1 MRKLRAWYYLKNNK
15 KRGAILSISFG
26 LYIALLYGVRFFINP
41 MFYTDEA
48 VYLANAERMQSVYVN
63 DLSKLSIDLSLWED
77 ESDATQEEMILEI
90 NRGMQKFAS
99 ELEKDQRI
107 DYVFA
112 CSTYGINIHTL
123 TSSSYYRAPMVTKEQ
138 AKILCDYNKV
148 ELLEGTYP
156 QQPGDIILDKNMAK
170 NLKVTIGDTIFD
182 KSTKVCGIVASKGY
196 FAVGIEYDDLIVKRN
211 LFFLNQGRLTDLN
224 QYFKEI
230 GWEATEKDSSEL
242 QIVSDVIT
250 SKKLVQNFKE
260 ELQQPLNVMVFVI
273 TLVMGITLYLVYQL
287 HVKDRYEEWCLYR
300 SFGYSKREVFQLAFR
315 EYGICLLGGLG
326 FALFSLLIIF
336 ISGSNMMKEQGIVYR
351 YFMPETFWEIVAVM
365 IFMTGVLQIPVL
377 KAMNRITTIDA
388 IEDDI

>member
-48 VYLANAERMQSVYVN
+48 VYLANAERMQSVFVN
-63 DLSKLSIDLSLWED
+63 ELSKLPIDLSLWEE
-77 ESDATQEEMILEI
+77 ESNATQEELIHEI
-90 NRGMQKFAS
+90 NREMQEFAN

-107 DYVFA
+107 DYVFS

-123 TSSSYYRAPMVTKEQ
+123 IGTAYYRAPMVTQDK
-138 AKILCDYNKV
+138 AKLLCDYNEV
-148 ELLEGTYP
+148 ILLEGTYP
-156 QQPGDIILDKNMAK
+156 QNPGDIIIDENMAK
-170 NLKVTIGDTIFD
+170 NLKVTIGDNLFD
-182 KSTKVCGIVASKGY
+182 KSTKVCGIVSSKGY
-196 FAVGIEYDDLIVKRN
+196 FAVGIEYDELIVKRH
-211 LFFLNQGRLTDLN
+211 LIFLNQGRLTDLN

-242 QIVSDVIT
+242 QIISDVIT
-250 SKKLVQNFKE
+250 SKKSLQNLKE

-326 FALFSLLIIF
+326 FALLSLLIILVC
-336 ISGSNMMKEQGIVYR
+336 GSNMMKAQGIVYR
-351 YFMPETFWEIVAVM
+351 YFIPETIWEIVAVM